1 MSSKK
6 VSVKTINISQG
17 NLEDVI
23 AQFLYAIGEVPH
35 SKDIRLLSLG
45 HAPQPTE
52 GDTLLHEKFGLKP
65 NEVEDPESTESGGDY
80 ISLAS
85 SREHTIPLRFM
96 TIEPHKEP
104 EVKQYN
110 FKS

>member
-17 NLEDVI
+17 NLEDII

-45 HAPQPTE
+45 HAPQPAE
-52 GDTLLHEKFGLKP
+52 GDTLLHEKIGVKP
-65 NEVEDPESTESGGDY
+65 SEVSDPEYASGGDY
-80 ISLAS
+80 VSLAF

-96 TIEPHKEP
+96 TLEPQTEP